1 MITGLVPVPLPHQF
15 PPRTQA
21 IYAIPELATAL
32 PPVTVLNNARRATT
46 AFEVSG
52 NPAPLTK

>member
-1 MITGLVPVPLPHQF
+1 MITGLVPVPLPHQL
-15 PPRTQA
+15 PRTQA
-21 IYAIPELATAL
+21 IYAIPELATGL

>member
-1 MITGLVPVPLPHQF
+1 MITGLVPVPLPHQL
-15 PPRTQA
+15 PRTQA